1 MVLFSFFGSLM
12 IAWMVDPRLGATF
25 GAAVGLVGA
34 ALVAEHWWLARH
46 GVLGLPVAFGVL
58 NGVIS
63 CAAGLFGVLD
73 VLT

>member
-1 MVLFSFFGSLM
+1 
-12 IAWMVDPRLGATF
+12 
-25 GAAVGLVGA
+25 
-34 ALVAEHWWLARH
+34 LVAEHWWLARH

-73 VLT
+73 ALT